1 LGNIGRWIS
10 EFKASLVYRAH
21 LIESFGDAAGGIHT
35 KLLETKVGSG
45 VEKGLS
51 SGTSKWLPRV
61 RYRGNLMTFNCQ
73 K

>member
-1 LGNIGRWIS
+1 MYWHSVEILLQNEIQLKS
-10 EFKASLVYRAH
+10 H